1 MSMYAS
7 ILAGGSGTRLW
18 PLSTKALP
26 KQFLSLINE
35 FTMLQETVARLAPL
49 ASIEHTYV
57 VTFENYREIVQTQ
70 LPALAA
76 DHILAEPLGRGTAA
90 SIGLAAT
97 FIAAHDP
104 QGIMGSFSSDHVITD
119 VDGFRRALAF
129 AETVAR
135 EGHIVA
141 LGIQPTYAET
151 GYGYIQSGAPL
162 SEDDSGLTAYRVQRF
177 VEKPALPI
185 AEGFLAEGGYSWN
198 AGIFVC
204 RVDRILA
211 EIRQHVPAVSH
222 VLDHIARGIQEGRAV
237 AAMQEAWPTLQENVT
252 IDHGV
257 LEHARDIVVIPVEIG
272 WNDIGNWAQLATLHA
287 VDAGHNS
294 AQLHHPTGR
303 HIAIDTTDTFV
314 YSTSGRIIA
323 TAGVEGLVIVD
334 TGDALLICRKDQV
347 QLVKKIT
354 DALAESP

>member
-26 KQFLSLINE
+26 KQFLSLISE
-35 FTMLQETVARLAPL
+35 QTMLQETVARLAPL

-57 VTFENYREIVQTQ
+57 VTFDNYRDIVQAQ
-70 LPALAA
+70 LPDIAA

-104 QGIMGSFSSDHVITD
+104 QAIMGSFSSDHVITD
-119 VDGFRRALAF
+119 VEGFRRALAF
-129 AETVAR
+129 AEPVAR
-135 EGHIVA
+135 AGHLVA
-141 LGIQPTYAET
+141 LGIEPTYAET

-162 SEDDSGLTAYRVQRF
+162 SEDASGLTAYRVQRF
-177 VEKPALPI
+177 VEKPTLSV
-185 AEGFLAEGGYSWN
+185 AEGMLNEGGYTWN
-198 AGIFVC
+198 AGIFIW

-211 EIRQHVPAVSH
+211 EIRQHVPVVGH

-237 AAMQEAWPTLQENVT
+237 AAMQEVWPTLQANVT

-257 LEHARDIVVIPVEIG
+257 MEHTQDIVVIPVSIG

-287 VDAGHNS
+287 IDAAQNS
-294 AQLHHPTGR
+294 ALMHHVTGR
-303 HIAIDTTDTFV
+303 HIAINTSDTFV
-314 YSTSGRIIA
+314 YSTSGRVIA

-334 TGDALLICRKDQV
+334 TGDALLICPKDQV

-354 DALAESP
+354 DALAENP